1 MDAFSHPTFDGALHL
16 ECMSSEE
23 SSDET
28 SKAGSSTP
36 KDKKLVVRGI
46 PWRSTRLLRF
56 YGVLDEDDK
65 LDKSLRPKRGSG
77 RKERTEGPPKVGAF
91 LPPTGVANWMISRR
105 WLRDMQAVHPD
116 TLELLEGIVMD
127 PPGFN
132 WNQFDALGYESEDE
146 MDSVSTVLRS
156 QRLVYPPIDTHPT
169 VPASANPASSSLQYA
184 LAPLP

>member
-1 MDAFSHPTFDGALHL
+1 M
-16 ECMSSEE
+16 
-23 SSDET
+23 
-28 SKAGSSTP
+28 
-36 KDKKLVVRGI
+36 
-46 PWRSTRLLRF
+46 
-56 YGVLDEDDK
+56 
-65 LDKSLRPKRGSG
+65 
-77 RKERTEGPPKVGAF
+77 GAF

-116 TLELLEGIVMD
+116 TLELLEGIVVD
-127 PPGFN
+127 PPGFD